1 MQTLMSS
8 FAVYC
13 TLLLMGSA
21 PSASFLKVFHSN
33 YLYGESRWIGI
44 RWSLLYV
51 ASSIQT
57 TNVHL
62 LECSGLKSYNIKKKK
77 PQTNQPVVKTRYAGG
92 RKVIP

>member
-1 MQTLMSS
+1 
-8 FAVYC
+8 
-13 TLLLMGSA
+13 MGSA

-57 TNVHL
+57 PNVHL
-62 LECSGLKSYNIKKKK
+62 LECSGLKSYNIKKEKNPK
-77 PQTNQPVVKTRYAGG
+77 QTSLLLKHDMQEGEKLFLSVHPENTLPILA
-92 RKVIP
+92 